1 MWTLR
6 PVPTRQNVRVGIVIE
21 FSAFALT
28 VLAVTSL
35 CRRLGLSAPLVLV
48 LVGVIASYVPGIPS
62 VHLTPELIL
71 IGLLPPLLYSA
82 AVNQSLI
89 DFRRNIAAI
98 GWLSVGLVL
107 FTTFGVGFLV
117 HAVVPIGWAAA
128 FALGAIVAPPDAVAA
143 TAVGTAIGLPR
154 RVVVLLEGE
163 SLVND
168 ATALVSLRTAVAA
181 MGAGIAFGVA
191 VLDFV
196 KAVAIAVVVGLIVAR
211 LMGFVFSRTR
221 DVLTGT
227 ALTFLVP
234 FIAFVPAE
242 ALHASGV
249 LAVVVAGLALGHEAP
264 RVQHSGMTRLSTR
277 INWSVIQFLLEN
289 SVFLLLGLQ
298 MSTIVSDAGT
308 SDFGAGR
315 IAALCAVTLA
325 GVIVLRLVWVLGTRW
340 AVHGTGQKVS
350 PVRESVVI
358 AWAGMRGVVTL
369 AGALTL
375 PAIPNRAVL
384 ILAAMSVTVG
394 TLIVQGLTLPA
405 MARAL
410 GISGPD
416 PREDALQEALV
427 YQRAARAGL
436 ARAREVAGD
445 DDGRAL
451 SVVERQVELRGN
463 QAWER
468 LGRDPEAETPSDAYR
483 RLRIAALEA
492 EREEVLRLRDSGSA
506 DDQVIS
512 RVLAELDGEEIAL
525 TRVQARSE
533 LVRRSPLAP
542 RLDAAPCEHLAE
554 ASTRVVPS
562 SGVECED
569 CLVEGTR
576 WVHLRMCLTCGHVG
590 CCDSSEARHAER
602 HHHRTG
608 HPTIRSIEPG
618 ESWRWCYVDELIAAG
633 D

>member
-1 MWTLR
+1 M
-6 PVPTRQNVRVGIVIE
+6 GIVIE

-35 CRRLGLSAPLVLV
+35 CRRFGLNAPLVLV
-48 LVGVIASYVPGIPS
+48 LVGVVGSYVPGIPA

-71 IGLLPPLLYSA
+71 IGLLPPLLYSS

-89 DFRRNIAAI
+89 DFRRNIASI

-107 FTTFGVGFLV
+107 FTTFGVGVLV
-117 HAVVPIGWAAA
+117 HAVIPVGWATAV
-128 FALGAIVAPPDAVAA
+128 ALGAIVAPPDAVAA

-154 RVVVLLEGE
+154 RVVTILEGE

-181 MGAGIAFGVA
+181 IGAGIAFGVA

-196 KAVAIAVVVGLIVAR
+196 KAVAIAVVIGLLVAR
-211 LMGFVFSRTR
+211 LMGFVFTRTR

-249 LAVVVAGLALGHEAP
+249 LAVVVAGLALGHEVP

-298 MSTIVSDAGT
+298 MSSIVSDAGT
-308 SDFGAGR
+308 SDFGPWR
-315 IAALCAVTLA
+315 IAALCGVALG
-325 GVIVLRLVWVLGTRW
+325 GVIVLRLVWVLGTR
-340 AVHGTGQKVS
+340 AVVHRTGQRAS
-350 PVRESVVI
+350 PVRESMMI

-375 PAIPNRAVL
+375 PAIPNRSVL
-384 ILAAMSVTVG
+384 ILAAMAVTVG
-394 TLIVQGLTLPA
+394 TLLVQGLTLPA

-410 GISGPD
+410 DISGPD
-416 PREDALQEALV
+416 PREDALQEALM

-436 ARAREVAGD
+436 ARAREVAGVGD
-445 DDGRAL
+445 ERGLAA
-451 SVVERQVELRGN
+451 VERQVELRGN

-468 LGRDPEAETPSDAYR
+468 LGRDPGAETPSDAYR
-483 RLRIAALEA
+483 RLRMAALEA
-492 EREEVLRLRDSGSA
+492 ERDEVLRIRDSGSA
-506 DDQVIS
+506 DEQVVS

-533 LVRRSPLAP
+533 LIRRTPLMP
-542 RLDAAPCEHLAE
+542 RLEAAPCEHLAE
-554 ASTRVVPS
+554 ASPTVVPDS
-562 SGVECED
+562 AVECED
-569 CLVEGTR
+569 CIVEGST

-590 CCDSSEARHAER
+590 CCDSSERRHAER
-602 HHHRTG
+602 HYQHTG